1 MKGPGNTPG
10 DEQARVAPTAWALA
24 VLLMI
29 GLLMAYLRSLPQN
42 AGQAGTTPLALGF
55 LLLSAW
61 CAGLLVEKLRL
72 PKLTGYILAGLAA
85 GPALTGLISA
95 EKLVALQPINDLAL
109 TFIALV
115 AGGELHFPMVRRLW
129 RSIAGWIG
137 GQLLLTPLVVG
148 GGLFLIAPWLPG
160 EMGGLEL
167 AALAIVLSAIS
178 LARSPAATVAVINE
192 AEAKGPFTETV
203 MATTITLDT
212 LVVLI
217 FAVAV
222 AVAEKLTTPGAG
234 FDLSVL
240 TSLSADLLLSILLG
254 GAVGCGVLLVM
265 RTFRIDLPILLAG
278 IAYLITRLSRE
289 ASLWLADNFD
299 THLHLEPLLMGLTA
313 GIVVQNLS
321 RRGHVFTEN
330 LERIA
335 PPIYVAFFA
344 LTGAGLDLDALT
356 TSWLLAVSLVL
367 LRMAGLFVGAWGGSA
382 AAGDPRIWRS
392 LAGWTAISQAG
403 VSLGLAAEL
412 GRRFP
417 QWGATVVAPLIAAIA
432 INQIVGPV
440 LLVRSLRRAGESHE
454 HPLEPEESDIL

>member
-1 MKGPGNTPG
+1 M
-10 DEQARVAPTAWALA
+10 
-24 VLLMI
+24 
-29 GLLMAYLRSLPQN
+29 
-42 AGQAGTTPLALGF
+42 
-55 LLLSAW
+55 
-61 CAGLLVEKLRL
+61 
-72 PKLTGYILAGLAA
+72 
-85 GPALTGLISA
+85 
-95 EKLVALQPINDLAL
+95 
-109 TFIALV
+109 
-115 AGGELHFPMVRRLW
+115 
-129 RSIAGWIG
+129 
-137 GQLLLTPLVVG
+137 
-148 GGLFLIAPWLPG
+148 
-160 EMGGLEL
+160 
-167 AALAIVLSAIS
+167 
-178 LARSPAATVAVINE
+178 
-192 AEAKGPFTETV
+192 
-203 MATTITLDT
+203 
-212 LVVLI
+212 
-217 FAVAV
+217 
-222 AVAEKLTTPGAG
+222 
-234 FDLSVL
+234 
-240 TSLSADLLLSILLG
+240 
-254 GAVGCGVLLVM
+254 M